1 MTENCLFCGIVAG
14 TIPSTQVA
22 SNRAGDRLHGHQPGH
37 RADTCWWSRG
47 STRPISG
54 RPHAEDLTA
63 ATLLAQS
70 LVSRVIERL
79 DADGANLLSCI
90 GADAWQSVFHTHLH
104 VIPRYKDDPL
114 QLPWHPTPGRH
125 GRHQGH
131 AAEAP
136 CNTSAPS

>member
-1 MTENCLFCGIVAG
+1 MSENCLFCGIVDG
-14 TIPSTQVA
+14 TIPSQQVA
-22 SNRAGDRLHGHQPGH
+22 SNERAIAFMDINPATRGHLLVIP
-37 RADTCWWSRG
+37 RAHANDLRE
-47 STRPISG
+47 STP
-54 RPHAEDLTA
+54 EDLTA

-114 QLPWHPTPGRH
+114 QLPWHPTPGDLDAIATT
-125 GRHQGH
+125 
-131 AAEAP
+131 AAELR
-136 CNTSAPS
+136 